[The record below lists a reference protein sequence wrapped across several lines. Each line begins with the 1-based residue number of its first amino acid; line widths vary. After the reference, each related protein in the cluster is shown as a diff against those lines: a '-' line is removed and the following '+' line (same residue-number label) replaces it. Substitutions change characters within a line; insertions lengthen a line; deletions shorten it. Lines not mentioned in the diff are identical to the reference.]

1 MNMELQEALFVQ
13 RPSSR
18 AAVMR
23 VAEAR
28 MAVQYLERA
37 EDWAAGL
44 DEDIITQ
51 MTLVHRQL
59 LAKIE
64 SLCIFRGER
73 GDLPEPSL
81 WTGNQ

>member
-1 MNMELQEALFVQ
+1 MQ
-13 RPSSR
+13 
-18 AAVMR
+18 

-44 DEDIITQ
+44 DEDIIRQ

-59 LAKIE
+59 LARIE
-64 SLCIFRGER
+64 SLSIFRAGER
-73 GDLPEPSL
+73 
-81 WTGNQ
+81 